1 MIANVFKKLGFWVG
15 LCFTAMTGNGAMAAE
30 PAAPVQWIPDDA
42 VIAVEVFQPKALLA
56 PLCDEKNASMITA
69 MPAYQRQESKPEF
82 KKFQAGV
89 KFLENQL
96 GMDWLTALTKLTG
109 GGIAFGVCPEQ
120 RMVLV
125 ADAEDGQ
132 MLTQLHETFSKIT
145 AHKNGGPSS
154 GEASS
159 QEVEGVTAWSFG
171 PKEAHAIIGKR
182 LVASSGIE
190 GLRAALALRGKNGAS
205 SLAATPAYQAA
216 RRAVGPDA
224 IGMVFLNMEVLRQVP
239 AIGNVLKPNG
249 DNPLASLLFAGVAET
264 ANSSK
269 WLALG
274 LHVKETGL
282 VLQLASDGAKFD
294 PKGPS
299 AFALPD
305 RAGEG
310 ALPNLT
316 VPRQIAALSF
326 YRDLHRFYAAKDQL
340 FPERSSG
347 LVFFENM
354 MGIFFSGRDLTD
366 DVMAQT
372 TPHIRLVV
380 ANQRYESAAE
390 APTLRIPAFAA
401 ILELRNPDQ
410 CHELVEEAW
419 QKAVGLANVTRGQ
432 KAEPGLIIERPV
444 HWTTKYTVARYST
457 ANIKDKSQR
466 DARYNYRPS
475 LAMPGRH
482 LILSSTEDLACDL
495 MDALGREDKQKVSPL
510 AQTHSVVDL
519 DGDKLAAAVL
529 ANRDAWM
536 RQNMLKSGGTGEG
549 NSAGLDWFI
558 GVASF
563 VHHLSLKF
571 DAEGG
576 TSQAWLEL
584 NFKSPSPAGQKVAE
598 AR

>member
-1 MIANVFKKLGFWVG
+1 
-15 LCFTAMTGNGAMAAE
+15 MTGHGAMAAQE
-30 PAAPVQWIPDDA
+30 AGAPAQWIPADA
-42 VIAVEVFQPKALLA
+42 VFAVEVFQPKALLA
-56 PLCDEKNASMITA
+56 PLCDEKNSSMIAA
-69 MPAYQRQESKPEF
+69 MPAYQRQEAKPGF
-82 KKFQAGV
+82 KQFQAVV
-89 KFLENQL
+89 KYLENQL
-96 GMDWLTALTKLTG
+96 GADWPTALTKLTG
-109 GGIAFGVCPEQ
+109 GGIAFGVCPDQ
-120 RMVLV
+120 VAMLV
-125 ADAEDGQ
+125 ADAEDER
-132 MLTQLHETFSKIT
+132 MLTQLHEILGKW
-145 AHKNGGPSS
+145 AAKKNGGPSS

-182 LVASSGIE
+182 LVASSGVE
-190 GLRAALALRGKNGAS
+190 GLRAALVLRGKNGAS

-224 IGMVFLNMEVLRQVP
+224 IGMIYLNVEVLKQVP
-239 AIGNVLKPNG
+239 AIGKALKPNS
-249 DNPLASLLFAGVAET
+249 DNPLGALLFAGIAET

-274 LHVKETGL
+274 VHVKESGL
-282 VLQLASDGAKFD
+282 ALQLVSDGAKFD
-294 PKGPS
+294 HKGSS

-305 RAGEG
+305 KADEG

-316 VPRQIAALSF
+316 VPRQVAAVSL

-340 FPERSSG
+340 FPERTSG

-380 ANQRYESAAE
+380 ANQQYDTAAD
-390 APTLRIPAFAA
+390 APTVRIPAFAA
-401 ILELRNPDQ
+401 ILELRNPEQ

-444 HWTTKYTVARYST
+444 HWTTKFTVARFST

-466 DARYNYRPS
+466 DARSNYRPS
-475 LAMPGRH
+475 LAMPGH
-482 LILSSTEDLACDL
+482 YLILSSTDDLACDL
-495 MDALGREDKQKVSPL
+495 MDALGRQDKQKVAPL
-510 AQTHSVVDL
+510 AQTHSLVEF
-519 DGDKLAAAVL
+519 DGDKLAAAIQ
-529 ANRDAWM
+529 ANHALLT
-536 RQNMLKSGGTGEG
+536 RQNMLKTGGSGEG
-549 NSAGLDWFI
+549 DSAGIDWMI
-558 GVASF
+558 GISSF
-563 VHHLSLKF
+563 VHHLRLSF
-571 DAEGG
+571 G
-576 TSQAWLEL
+576 TQDGMSQAWLEL
-584 NFKSPSPAGQKVAE
+584 NFKSPSQPGQKVAE